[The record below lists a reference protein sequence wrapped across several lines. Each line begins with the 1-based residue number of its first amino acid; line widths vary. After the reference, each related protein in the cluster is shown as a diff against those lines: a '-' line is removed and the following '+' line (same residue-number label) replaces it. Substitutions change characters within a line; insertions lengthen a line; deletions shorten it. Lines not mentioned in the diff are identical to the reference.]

1 MIQNIQAEE
10 RVAEEEEIFV
20 EEVDDR
26 PEPDRVAARDPK
38 GADFDIPEEEIAQYS
53 ENVQKR
59 IKQLKY
65 EFHEERREKEAAQ
78 RQNEEAVKY
87 AQQIMQ
93 ERDGLRATIAKGNEA
108 LYSVTQQKL
117 DTEMT
122 AAEGR
127 YRDAYEEGDTEKI
140 VEAQRGMTE
149 AAVEKKQFE
158 QYKPQEDRVTETDT
172 PSEVP
177 QGQPQVTVDPRA
189 KEWLSKNR
197 WFGNGPDK
205 NVEMTGF
212 AYGVHEELVRS
223 GIDPTS
229 KPDDY
234 YAEVDRRIQDRFP
247 EQFGG
252 VEETRGSPPPQ
263 PVVASARRSGGNSR
277 KVQLTRSQVDLAK
290 RLGLTKE
297 QYAAQVAKEMA
308 HG

>member
-10 RVAEEEEIFV
+10 QIEEEEIFV

-26 PEPDRVAARDPK
+26 PQEDRVIPRDSK

-65 EFHEERREKEAAQ
+65 EFHEERREKEAAL

-140 VEAQRGMTE
+140 VEAQRGMTD

-158 QYKPQEDRVTETDT
+158 QYKPQEDRVTEPDT

-263 PVVASARRSGGNSR
+263 PVVASARRSGGKSR

-290 RLGLTKE
+290 RLGLTNE

>member
-1 MIQNIQAEE
+1 MIQNTQAEE
-10 RVAEEEEIFV
+10 QIEEEEIFV

-26 PEPDRVAARDPK
+26 PQEDRVIPRDSK

-65 EFHEERREKEAAQ
+65 EFHEERREKEAAL

-140 VEAQRGMTE
+140 VEAQRGMTD

-177 QGQPQVTVDPRA
+177 QEQPQVTVDPRA

-263 PVVASARRSGGNSR
+263 PVVASARRSGGKSR

>member
-1 MIQNIQAEE
+1 MTQNTQAEE
-10 RVAEEEEIFV
+10 QIEEEEEIFV

-26 PEPDRVAARDPK
+26 PQEDRVTPRDSK

-65 EFHEERREKEAAQ
+65 EFHEERREKEAAL

-140 VEAQRGMTE
+140 VEAQRGMTD

-158 QYKPQEDRVTETDT
+158 QYKPQEDRVTEPDT

-177 QGQPQVTVDPRA
+177 QEQPQVTVDPRA

-263 PVVASARRSGGNSR
+263 PVVASARRSGGKSR

>member
-140 VEAQRGMTE
+140 VEAQRGMTA

-172 PSEVP
+172 PSQTP
-177 QGQPQVTVDPRA
+177 QEQPQVTVDPRA

-263 PVVASARRSGGNSR
+263 PVVASARRSGGKSR

>member
-1 MIQNIQAEE
+1 MTQNIQAEE
-10 RVAEEEEIFV
+10 SVAEEEEIFV

-140 VEAQRGMTE
+140 VEAQRGMTD

-158 QYKPQEDRVTETDT
+158 QYKPQEDRVTEPDT

-263 PVVASARRSGGNSR
+263 PVVASARRSGGKSR

>member
-10 RVAEEEEIFV
+10 QVEEEEIFV

-234 YAEVDRRIQDRFP
+234 YAEVNRRIQERFP

-252 VEETRGSPPPQ
+252 VEETRGSTPPQ

>member
-1 MIQNIQAEE
+1 MTQNIQAEE
-10 RVAEEEEIFV
+10 QIEEEEIFV

-26 PEPDRVAARDPK
+26 PQEDRVIPRDSK
-38 GADFDIPEEEIAQYS
+38 GADFAIPEEEIAQYS

-65 EFHEERREKEAAQ
+65 EFHEERREKEAAL

-140 VEAQRGMTE
+140 VEAQRGMTD

-158 QYKPQEDRVTETDT
+158 QYKPQEDRVTEPDT

-263 PVVASARRSGGNSR
+263 PVVASARRSGGKSR

>member
-10 RVAEEEEIFV
+10 QFEEEEIFV

-26 PEPDRVAARDPK
+26 PQEDRVIPRDSK

-53 ENVQKR
+53 DNVQKR

-65 EFHEERREKEAAQ
+65 EFHEERREKEAAL

-140 VEAQRGMTE
+140 VEAQRGMTD

-158 QYKPQEDRVTETDT
+158 QYKPQEDRVTEPDT

-263 PVVASARRSGGNSR
+263 PVVASARRSGGKSR

>member
-1 MIQNIQAEE
+1 MIQNTQAEE
-10 RVAEEEEIFV
+10 QIEEEEIFV

-26 PEPDRVAARDPK
+26 PQEDRVIPRDSK

-65 EFHEERREKEAAQ
+65 EFHEERREKEAAL

-177 QGQPQVTVDPRA
+177 QEQPQVTVDPRA

-252 VEETRGSPPPQ
+252 VEETRGSTPPQ

>member
-1 MIQNIQAEE
+1 MIQNTQAEE
-10 RVAEEEEIFV
+10 QIEEEEIFV

-26 PEPDRVAARDPK
+26 PQEDRVIPRDSK

-65 EFHEERREKEAAQ
+65 EFHEERREKEAAL

-140 VEAQRGMTE
+140 VEAQRGMTD

-158 QYKPQEDRVTETDT
+158 QYKPQEDRVTEPDT

-263 PVVASARRSGGNSR
+263 PVVASARRSGGKSR

>member
-1 MIQNIQAEE
+1 MTQNTQAEE
-10 RVAEEEEIFV
+10 QIEEEEIFV

-26 PEPDRVAARDPK
+26 PQEDRVIPRDSK

-65 EFHEERREKEAAQ
+65 EFHEERREKEAAL

-140 VEAQRGMTE
+140 VEAQRGMTD

-172 PSEVP
+172 PSQTP
-177 QGQPQVTVDPRA
+177 QEQPQVTVDPRA

-263 PVVASARRSGGNSR
+263 PVVASARRSGGKSR

>member
-1 MIQNIQAEE
+1 MTQNTQAEE
-10 RVAEEEEIFV
+10 QVAEEEEIFV

-26 PEPDRVAARDPK
+26 PETDRVAARDPK

-53 ENVQKR
+53 ENVSER
-59 IKQLKY
+59 IKKLKY
-65 EFHEERREKEAAQ
+65 EFHEERREKEAAL

-108 LYSVTQQKL
+108 LYNVTQQKL

-140 VEAQRGMTE
+140 VDAQRGMTD

-158 QYKPQEDRVTETDT
+158 QYKPQEDRETETVT

-252 VEETRGSPPPQ
+252 AEETRGSPPPQ

>member
-1 MIQNIQAEE
+1 MTQNIQAEE
-10 RVAEEEEIFV
+10 SVAEEEEIFV

-140 VEAQRGMTE
+140 VEAQRGMTD

-252 VEETRGSPPPQ
+252 VEETRGSTPPQ

>member
-10 RVAEEEEIFV
+10 QIEEEEIFV

-26 PEPDRVAARDPK
+26 PQEDRVIPRDSK

-65 EFHEERREKEAAQ
+65 EFHEERREKEAAL

-140 VEAQRGMTE
+140 VEAQRGMTD

-158 QYKPQEDRVTETDT
+158 QYKPQEDRVTEPDT

-263 PVVASARRSGGNSR
+263 PVVASARRSGGKSR

>member
-10 RVAEEEEIFV
+10 QVEEEEIFV

-65 EFHEERREKEAAQ
+65 EFHEERRQKEAAQ
-78 RQNEEAVKY
+78 RQNDEAVKY
-87 AQQIMQ
+87 AQQIMY

-117 DTEMT
+117 DTEMQ

-177 QGQPQVTVDPRA
+177 QEQPQVTVDPRA

-212 AYGVHEELVRS
+212 AYGVHEDLVRS
-223 GIDPTS
+223 GVDPTS

-234 YAEVDRRIQDRFP
+234 YAEVDRRIQERFP
-247 EQFGG
+247 EHFGG
-252 VEETRGSPPPQ
+252 VEETREPSPPQ
-263 PVVASARRSGGNSR
+263 PVVASARRSGGKSR

>member
-1 MIQNIQAEE
+1 MTQNIQAEE
-10 RVAEEEEIFV
+10 QIEEEEIFV

-26 PEPDRVAARDPK
+26 PQEDRVIPRDSK

-65 EFHEERREKEAAQ
+65 EFHEERREKEAAL

-140 VEAQRGMTE
+140 VEAQRGMTD

-158 QYKPQEDRVTETDT
+158 QYKPQEDRVTEPDT

-263 PVVASARRSGGNSR
+263 PVVASARRSGGKSR

>member
-10 RVAEEEEIFV
+10 QIEEEEIFV

-26 PEPDRVAARDPK
+26 PQEDRVIPRDSK

-53 ENVQKR
+53 DNVQKR

-65 EFHEERREKEAAQ
+65 EFHEERREKEAAL

-140 VEAQRGMTE
+140 VEAQRGMTD

-158 QYKPQEDRVTETDT
+158 QYKPQEDRVTEPDT

-263 PVVASARRSGGNSR
+263 PVVASASRSGGKSR

>member
-252 VEETRGSPPPQ
+252 VEETRGSTPPQ

>member
-1 MIQNIQAEE
+1 MTQNIQAE
-10 RVAEEEEIFV
+10 AQIEEEEIFV

-26 PEPDRVAARDPK
+26 PQEDRVIPRDSK

-53 ENVQKR
+53 DNVQKR

-65 EFHEERREKEAAQ
+65 EFHEERREKEAAL

-140 VEAQRGMTE
+140 VEAQRGMTD

-158 QYKPQEDRVTETDT
+158 QYKPQEDRVTEPDT

-263 PVVASARRSGGNSR
+263 PVVASARRSGGKSR

>member
-10 RVAEEEEIFV
+10 QVEEEEIFV

-252 VEETRGSPPPQ
+252 VEETRGSTPPQ

>member
-1 MIQNIQAEE
+1 MTQNTQAEE
-10 RVAEEEEIFV
+10 QIEEEEIFV

-26 PEPDRVAARDPK
+26 PQEDRVTPRDSK

-53 ENVQKR
+53 DNVQKR

-65 EFHEERREKEAAQ
+65 EFHEERREKEAAL

-140 VEAQRGMTE
+140 VEAQRGMTD

-158 QYKPQEDRVTETDT
+158 QYKPQEDRVTEPDT

-252 VEETRGSPPPQ
+252 VEETRGSTPPQ

>member
-10 RVAEEEEIFV
+10 QIEEEEIFV

-26 PEPDRVAARDPK
+26 PQEDRVIPRDSK

-65 EFHEERREKEAAQ
+65 EFHEERREKEAAL

-263 PVVASARRSGGNSR
+263 PVVASARRSGGKSR

>member
-10 RVAEEEEIFV
+10 SVAEEEEIFV

-252 VEETRGSPPPQ
+252 VEETRGSTPPQ

>member
-1 MIQNIQAEE
+1 MTQNIQAEE
-10 RVAEEEEIFV
+10 QIEEEEIFV

-26 PEPDRVAARDPK
+26 PQEDRVTPRDSK

-65 EFHEERREKEAAQ
+65 EFHEERREKEAAL

-140 VEAQRGMTE
+140 VEAQRGMTD

-158 QYKPQEDRVTETDT
+158 QYKPQEDRVTEPDT

-263 PVVASARRSGGNSR
+263 PVVASARRSGGKSR

>member
-1 MIQNIQAEE
+1 MIQNTQAEE
-10 RVAEEEEIFV
+10 QIEEEEEIFV

-26 PEPDRVAARDPK
+26 PQEDRVTPRDSK

-65 EFHEERREKEAAQ
+65 EFHEERREKEAAL

-140 VEAQRGMTE
+140 VEAQRGMTD

-158 QYKPQEDRVTETDT
+158 QYKPQEDRVTEPDT

-263 PVVASARRSGGNSR
+263 PVVASARRSGGKSR

>member
-1 MIQNIQAEE
+1 MIQNTQDEE
-10 RVAEEEEIFV
+10 QIEEEEIFV

-26 PEPDRVAARDPK
+26 PQEDRVIPRDSK

-65 EFHEERREKEAAQ
+65 EFHEERREKEAAL

-140 VEAQRGMTE
+140 VEAQRGMTD

-158 QYKPQEDRVTETDT
+158 QYKPQEDRVTEPDT

-263 PVVASARRSGGNSR
+263 PVVASARRSGGKSR

>member
-252 VEETRGSPPPQ
+252 VEETREQSPPQ

>member
-1 MIQNIQAEE
+1 MTQNTQAEE
-10 RVAEEEEIFV
+10 QIEEEEIFV

-26 PEPDRVAARDPK
+26 PQEDRVTPRDSK

-65 EFHEERREKEAAQ
+65 EFHEERREKEAAL

-93 ERDGLRATIAKGNEA
+93 ERDSLRTTIAKGNEA

-140 VEAQRGMTE
+140 VEAQRGMTD

-158 QYKPQEDRVTETDT
+158 QYKPQEDRVTEPDT

-177 QGQPQVTVDPRA
+177 QEQPQVTVDPRA

-263 PVVASARRSGGNSR
+263 PVVASARRSGGKSR

>member
-1 MIQNIQAEE
+1 MTQNIEAEE
-10 RVAEEEEIFV
+10 QVAEEEEIFV

-26 PEPDRVAARDPK
+26 PETDRVAARDPK

-65 EFHEERREKEAAQ
+65 EYHEERRQKESAQ

-93 ERDGLRATIAKGNEA
+93 ERDSLRTTIAKGNEA
-108 LYSVTQQKL
+108 LYNVTQQKL

-140 VEAQRGMTE
+140 VDAQRGMTD

-158 QYKPQEDRVTETDT
+158 QYKPQEDRETETVT

>member
-1 MIQNIQAEE
+1 MTQNIQAEE
-10 RVAEEEEIFV
+10 QIEEEEIFV

-26 PEPDRVAARDPK
+26 PQEDRVIPRDSK

-53 ENVQKR
+53 DNVQKR

-140 VEAQRGMTE
+140 VEAQRGMTD

-172 PSEVP
+172 PSQTP
-177 QGQPQVTVDPRA
+177 QEQPQVTVDPRA

-263 PVVASARRSGGNSR
+263 PVVASARRSGGKSR

>member
-10 RVAEEEEIFV
+10 QIEEEEIFV
-20 EEVDDR
+20 EDVDDR
-26 PEPDRVAARDPK
+26 PQEDRVIPRDSK

-53 ENVQKR
+53 DNVQKR

-65 EFHEERREKEAAQ
+65 EFHEERREKEAAL

-140 VEAQRGMTE
+140 VEAQRGMTD

-158 QYKPQEDRVTETDT
+158 QYKPQEDRVTEPDT

-263 PVVASARRSGGNSR
+263 PVVASARRSGGKSR

>member
-10 RVAEEEEIFV
+10 QFEEEEIFV

-26 PEPDRVAARDPK
+26 PQEDRVTPRDSK

-53 ENVQKR
+53 DNVQKR

-65 EFHEERREKEAAQ
+65 EFHEERREKEAAL

-140 VEAQRGMTE
+140 VEAQRGMTD
-149 AAVEKKQFE
+149 AAVEKKQLE
-158 QYKPQEDRVTETDT
+158 QYKPQEDRVTEPDT

-263 PVVASARRSGGNSR
+263 PVVASARRSGGKSR

>member
-10 RVAEEEEIFV
+10 SVAEEEEIFV

-65 EFHEERREKEAAQ
+65 EFHEERREKEAAL

-140 VEAQRGMTE
+140 VEAQRGMTD

-158 QYKPQEDRVTETDT
+158 QYKPQEDRVTEPDT

-263 PVVASARRSGGNSR
+263 PVVASARRSGGKSR

>member
-1 MIQNIQAEE
+1 MIQDIQAEE
-10 RVAEEEEIFV
+10 QQEEEILV

-26 PEPDRVAARDPK
+26 PEPDRVTARDPK

-65 EFHEERREKEAAQ
+65 EFHEERREKEAAL

-93 ERDGLRATIAKGNEA
+93 ERDSLRTTIAKGNEA

-140 VEAQRGMTE
+140 VEAQRGMTD

-158 QYKPQEDRVTETDT
+158 QYKPQEDRVTEPDT

-263 PVVASARRSGGNSR
+263 PVVASARRSGGKSR

>member
-1 MIQNIQAEE
+1 
-10 RVAEEEEIFV
+10 
-20 EEVDDR
+20 
-26 PEPDRVAARDPK
+26 
-38 GADFDIPEEEIAQYS
+38 
-53 ENVQKR
+53 VQKR

-65 EFHEERREKEAAQ
+65 EFHEERREKEAAL

-140 VEAQRGMTE
+140 VEAQRGMTD

-158 QYKPQEDRVTETDT
+158 QYKPQEDRVTEPDT

-263 PVVASARRSGGNSR
+263 PVVASARRSGGKSR

>member
-10 RVAEEEEIFV
+10 QIEEEEIFV

-26 PEPDRVAARDPK
+26 PQEDRVIPRDSK

-53 ENVQKR
+53 DNVQKR

-65 EFHEERREKEAAQ
+65 EFHEERREKEAAL

-140 VEAQRGMTE
+140 VEAQRGMTD

-158 QYKPQEDRVTETDT
+158 QYKPQEDRVTEPDT

-263 PVVASARRSGGNSR
+263 PVVASARRSGGKSR

>member
-10 RVAEEEEIFV
+10 QFEEEEIFV

-26 PEPDRVAARDPK
+26 PQEDRVTPRDSK

-53 ENVQKR
+53 DNVQKR

-65 EFHEERREKEAAQ
+65 EFHEERREKEAAL

-140 VEAQRGMTE
+140 VEAQRGMTD

-158 QYKPQEDRVTETDT
+158 QYKPQEDRVTEPDT

-252 VEETRGSPPPQ
+252 VEETRGSTPPQ

>member
-1 MIQNIQAEE
+1 MIQNTQAEE
-10 RVAEEEEIFV
+10 QIEEEEIFV

-26 PEPDRVAARDPK
+26 PQEDRVIPRDSK

-53 ENVQKR
+53 DNVQKR

-65 EFHEERREKEAAQ
+65 EFHEERREKEAAL

-140 VEAQRGMTE
+140 VEAQRGMTD

-158 QYKPQEDRVTETDT
+158 QYKPQEDRVTEPDT

-263 PVVASARRSGGNSR
+263 PVVASARRSGGKSR

>member
-1 MIQNIQAEE
+1 MTQNIQAEE
-10 RVAEEEEIFV
+10 SVAEEEEIFV

-117 DTEMT
+117 DTAMT

-252 VEETRGSPPPQ
+252 VEETRGSTPPQ

>member
-1 MIQNIQAEE
+1 MTQNIQAEE
-10 RVAEEEEIFV
+10 QIEEEEIFV

-26 PEPDRVAARDPK
+26 PQEDRVIPRDSK

-53 ENVQKR
+53 DNVQKR

-140 VEAQRGMTE
+140 VEAQRGMTD

-158 QYKPQEDRVTETDT
+158 QYKPQEDRVTEPDT

-263 PVVASARRSGGNSR
+263 PVVASARRSGGKSR